1 MNQQYLA
8 HVSKLQFADFVMLFG
23 PQRAG
28 QLWPKFQT
36 KLAIDRVQDFLLEI
50 KNDEV
55 DTIASL
61 VKIRVRGAHFHLE
74 GTEKHRMAVLEW
86 LYKSGYPFMIVMS
99 EKEHTP
105 GNSDWAILM
114 NLQDYQLYKDEQ
126 ASLTH

>member
-8 HVSKLQFADFVMLFG
+8 HVSKLQFTDFVMLFG

-28 QLWPKFQT
+28 QLWPEFQV
-36 KLAIDRVQDFLLEI
+36 KLTIDRAQDFLLEL
-50 KNDEV
+50 KEEEV
-55 DTIASL
+55 DLIASL

-74 GTEKHRMAVLEW
+74 GTGKHLMAVLEW
-86 LYKSGYPFMIVMS
+86 LCKSGYPFVIVMS
-99 EKEHTP
+99 EKELTP